1 MSPSKESAS
10 TVAVLQFIAECLRQ
24 HHAMQCYVNQEE
36 LLVLPISLADDK
48 VIVVPIDTGHWE
60 IARRKTL
67 KLKSIGEPRL
77 HKMEV
82 RAEDLERV
90 RLAIKHSYPMQITYF
105 DESGREIEAKVDFTL
120 REESDFL
127 VGDRVRIRI
136 QWISQVSFSL
146 ADYKSEA
153 ERRKLPALVHELIES
168 PHHSFRQSGLFLAHG
183 L

>member
-105 DESGREIEAKVDFTL
+105 DESGREIEAKVDSLLSGET
-120 REESDFL
+120 SA
-127 VGDRVRIRI
+127 VRA
-136 QWISQVSFSL
+136 QGS
-146 ADYKSEA
+146 
-153 ERRKLPALVHELIES
+153 
-168 PHHSFRQSGLFLAHG
+168 
-183 L
+183 